1 MMKKKTAAKVG
12 LASLAVMLG
21 GGTILMNTQAYTPV
35 HAETQ
40 NENDVET
47 KAGETVQKSV
57 ILMVVVC
64 ECRYGRQRAVGKAV

>member
-1 MMKKKTAAKVG
+1 MKKKTAAKVG

-47 KAGETVQKSV
+47 KQERPYRS
-57 ILMVVVC
+57 L
-64 ECRYGRQRAVGKAV
+64 